1 MPLGSAFLCWGPSV
15 CFLQSLTLS
24 FLGKGQE
31 TSTSVGTPDTFAVIC
46 SYLGRKQVN
55 PEEEVAVEGLPG
67 LVVAGYSYWT
77 LAYTLSLAGA
87 RKLLASQPL
96 HRMLPVDEFLPV
108 MFDRHP
114 K

>member
-1 MPLGSAFLCWGPSV
+1 M
-15 CFLQSLTLS
+15 
-24 FLGKGQE
+24 GKGQVIPG
-31 TSTSVGTPDTFAVIC
+31 SVVTSVTLDAIC

-96 HRMLPVDEFLPV
+96 HRMIPVDEFLPV
-108 MFDRHP
+108 MFDQHP